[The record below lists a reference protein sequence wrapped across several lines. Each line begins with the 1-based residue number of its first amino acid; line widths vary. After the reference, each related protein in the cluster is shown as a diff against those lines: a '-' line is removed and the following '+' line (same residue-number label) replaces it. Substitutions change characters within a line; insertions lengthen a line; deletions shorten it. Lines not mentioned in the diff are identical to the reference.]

1 MKTILN
7 LGYGKTILHE
17 RCQQGIMSSRLLYG
31 TEEIRQT
38 KRYEVVDCSLTDCG
52 GVAGLLRNNLKAIEK
67 ADIVYLSYIYESPLL
82 LLAFLKKIGLL
93 KRTLIGVSHRTVKKE
108 GGFWECWMRK
118 FVYRSFDKILFHSRK
133 NMEESIASEM
143 VKASQAEFLYW
154 GDDLTFVDRTFPE
167 KPMGDFLISTGRENR
182 DYHTLIEA
190 FADSHWKIE
199 IYTNRQIGDNCYDDL
214 AEQQGRHENVD
225 IRFVDKS
232 NDTTLALAKRLSEC
246 RAVTIPLMKD
256 KIDYCIGL
264 TSVIEA
270 MAYGK
275 PIIST
280 YNPYSPID
288 IEKEGIGFFV
298 ETADDWR
305 KAVAFLMEH
314 PDEASAMGQRA
325 RRLAEEQYNIR
336 QCAQQVERIMSEQ
349 SEK

>member
-7 LGYGKTILHE
+7 LGYGKIILHQ
-17 RCQQGIMSSRLLYG
+17 RCQLGIMSSRLLYG
-31 TEEIRQT
+31 TEEIRQQ
-38 KRYEVVDCSLTDCG
+38 KHYEVVDCSLTDCG
-52 GVAGLLRNNLKAIEK
+52 GVAGLLRNNLKAIGK

-82 LLAFLKKIGLL
+82 LLALLKKTGIQ

-108 GGFWECWMRK
+108 GGFWECLMRE
-118 FVYRSFDKILFHSRK
+118 FVYRSFDKILFHSQK

-143 VKASQAEFLYW
+143 VRASQAEFLYW
-154 GDDLTFVDRTFPE
+154 GDDLAFVDKTFPE
-167 KPMGDFLISTGRENR
+167 KPLGDFFISTGRENR

-190 FADSHWKIE
+190 FKETSWKIE
-199 IYTNRQIGDNCYDDL
+199 VYTNRQIGDNCYDDL
-214 AEQQGRHENVD
+214 EEQQGCYENVD
-225 IRFVDKS
+225 IRFVDMS
-232 NDTTLALAKRLSEC
+232 NDTTLALAKRLSES
-246 RAVTIPLMKD
+246 RAVAIPLMKD
-256 KIDYCIGL
+256 QIDYCVGL

-305 KAVAFLMEH
+305 RAVSYLMEN

-325 RRLAEEQYNIR
+325 RRLAEEQYNIQ
-336 QCAQQVERIMSEQ
+336 QCAQQVERILSEQ
-349 SEK
+349 SE